1 MRKVIYSMCVSLDGF
16 IAARDGD
23 IGWAAPDRELHRFH
37 TSRCVRSVS
46 SCGRRL
52 YEEMLFWDAPLRR
65 SPTVRTQG
73 PALSRVGLGELDR
86 RRFDVA
92 AARR

>member
-37 TSRCVRSVS
+37 NEQMREVGVQL
-46 SCGRRL
+46 CGRRL
-52 YEEMLFWDAPLRR
+52 YEEMLFWDAPLETF
-65 SPTVRTQG
+65 SDGTYAGTGAFASG
-73 PALSRVGLGELDR
+73 PR
-86 RRFDVA
+86 
-92 AARR
+92 